1 MFGKPQEESD
11 FWLASSDG
19 APLLTYGR
27 LLKDIESPS
36 QELALGDGLRATLTT
51 IIRALVNGQ
60 DLTCVDGVATVV
72 GPPRINQGNYSG
84 DTSAATFVPSKV
96 LASRICKNQN
106 TRVTFQTSG
115 TSGPPKCFTH
125 TMDALRRAVVTGAR
139 YSGDVWGLAYPPTTM
154 AGFQVCL
161 QAFCNG
167 NGVVGLI
174 GASRE
179 QVLQRCRHWGIN
191 RLSAT
196 PTFYRTL
203 LPVRPPVA
211 GMRSLTLGGEVADR
225 ALLQRLREAF
235 PSARLRNIYALTE
248 AGTVLRGE
256 SEEFSVPPEMEDK
269 VMIKDGRVW
278 LSRLL
283 VAEDW
288 QTGDWFDTGDRV
300 EVTNRTPLR
309 FRLLGREGAVIN
321 VGGSKVSPEEV
332 ERVLLMYDG
341 IAAARVTGR
350 RNSVTGNVLMAEIV
364 WQGRAESEENLREFL
379 QSRLPPERVPRII
392 CTVERLAATVSG
404 KVLRHE

>member
-1 MFGKPQEESD
+1 MFGKPQKESE
-11 FWLASSDG
+11 FWLVSSDG
-19 APLLTYGR
+19 TPPLTYGQLFR
-27 LLKDIESPS
+27 DIEDPS
-36 QELALGDGLRATLTT
+36 QKLTLGRDLRSTLTT

-60 DLTCVDGVATVV
+60 DLTCVDGVATIV
-72 GPPRINQGNYSG
+72 GPPRINQGNHLGENSAE
-84 DTSAATFVPSKV
+84 TSVPSKV
-96 LASRICKNQN
+96 LASRICKNRN
-106 TRVTFQTSG
+106 SRVTFQTSG

-179 QVLQRCRHWGIN
+179 QVLQRCRHWGVN
-191 RLSAT
+191 RISAT

-203 LPVRPPVA
+203 LPVRPAVA
-211 GMRSLTLGGEVADR
+211 GMRSLTLGGEVAEG
-225 ALLQRLREAF
+225 ALLQHLREAF

-256 SEEFSVPPEMEDK
+256 GEEFSVPAEMEDK

-278 LSRLL
+278 LSRLI

-288 QTGDWFDTGDRV
+288 QTGEWFDTGDRV
-300 EVTNRTPLR
+300 EVTSRNPLR
-309 FRLLGREGAVIN
+309 FRMLGREGAAIN

-332 ERVLLMYDG
+332 ERVLLTYDG
-341 IAAARVTGR
+341 IAEARVTGR

-364 WQGRAESEENLREFL
+364 WQGRAESEENLRAFL
-379 QSRLPPERVPRII
+379 QSRLSPERVPRIFR
-392 CTVERLAATVSG
+392 TVERLAKTVSG